1 MLLEEP
7 TTLYAFG
14 GDADDEDEDEEE
26 GEAEEGGETEAE

>member
-14 GDADDEDEDEEE
+14 GDADDEDEEE